1 MIASVMTTRRAG
13 RPIDFHIPTRLKSIG
28 GDFLRNRFPNFLF
41 EAIKGGRTYT
51 GGHSLSTQ
59 PGGAWPMC
67 SAECE
72 WVLAA
77 RWAPRRLL
85 DCPDYIGKSAR
96 ARMTRACFAVPF
108 LLAASAAAQTTGEIS
123 GRIVDAQ
130 TEGPGAGAVVAAAGP
145 APHGAGPRRA

>member
-59 PGGAWPMC
+59 PGGAWPRRVPQ
-67 SAECE
+67 SANGSLRP
-72 WVLAA
+72 VGRPAA
-77 RWAPRRLL
+77 CLT
-85 DCPDYIGKSAR
+85 AR
-96 ARMTRACFAVPF
+96 
-108 LLAASAAAQTTGEIS
+108 TTS
-123 GRIVDAQ
+123 GNL
-130 TEGPGAGAVVAAAGP
+130 P
-145 APHGAGPRRA
+145 AHA